1 MTSLIEI
8 EGIGPSYAGK
18 LRDAGVRSTSAL
30 LERGGTAK
38 GRKELAAATG
48 IEESRL
54 LEWVNHADLFRIR
67 GIGSE
72 YADLLEEAGVDTVK
86 ELGQRKPESLYE
98 ALVKTNEE
106 KKLVRKLPTSD
117 QVKEWVKQAKT
128 LPRAVAY

>member
-1 MTSLIEI
+1 MTSLIDI
-8 EGIGPSYAGK
+8 EGIGPAFAGK
-18 LRDAGVRSTSAL
+18 LRDAGVRSTNAL

-38 GRKELAAATG
+38 GRKELASATG
-48 IEESRL
+48 IDESKL
-54 LEWVNHADLFRIR
+54 LEWVNHADLFRVR

-98 ALVKTNEE
+98 TLVKANET

-117 QVKEWVKQAKT
+117 QVKDWVKQAKA
-128 LPRAVAY
+128 LPRAVQY